1 MYKTGENF
9 AWEPNVAA
17 AFRTFCAEYY
27 LQCYDWLKLVE
38 KIGSPDPRVHFSLR
52 EREGEERER
61 ETEKERQRDV
71 KEERSKDSLK

>member
-9 AWEPNVAA
+9 AWEPNMAA

-38 KIGSPDPRVHFSLR
+38 KIGSLDPRVHFSLR

-61 ETEKERQRDV
+61 QRQRDV